1 MGHPKKR
8 AYLIALSMCGN
19 KVQAAR
25 WAGVSQP
32 VIYGPTWEAD
42 EAFQTGMKA
51 AERCAAD
58 LIEAAAFERAVH
70 GVEKA
75 AGWYKGV
82 AGGTVVEYSDILA
95 IFLLK
100 GLRPEKYNPPR
111 PVRFG
116 SGPVFTVDNS
126 CGFVT
131 LCVADST

>member
-1 MGHPKKR
+1 MAK
-8 AYLIALSMCGN
+8 
-19 KVQAAR
+19 
-25 WAGVSQP
+25 
-32 VIYGPTWEAD
+32 E
-42 EAFQTGMKA
+42 
-51 AERCAAD
+51 CAAD
-58 LIEAAAFERAVH
+58 LIEAEALRRAVH
-70 GVEKA
+70 GTVKPT
-75 AGWYKGV
+75 GWYKGV
-82 AGGTVVEYSDILA
+82 PGGYIREYSDILA